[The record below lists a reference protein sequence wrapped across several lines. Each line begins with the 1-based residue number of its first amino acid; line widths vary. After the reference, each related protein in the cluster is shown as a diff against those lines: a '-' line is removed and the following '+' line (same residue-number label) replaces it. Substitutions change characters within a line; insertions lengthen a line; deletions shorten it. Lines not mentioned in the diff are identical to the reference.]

1 MTRALMVSD
10 ILMGLGGL
18 LPDSARQK
26 DRPIAGVVID
36 SRQAGAGTLFV
47 ALKGER
53 DDGHNY
59 VGDAFRNGAM
69 MALVDHVVDVPAPVV
84 DLRQPAEA
92 VELSIPCCL
101 LVDNTLEALQ
111 RLAAYWRS
119 QFDVRVVGITGS
131 VGKSTT
137 KEMVWSVLRRRFRT
151 LRSEGNYNNEIG
163 LPLTL
168 LRLDDTHERVVLE
181 MGMYALGE
189 IRQLA
194 QIARPVI
201 GVVTNVGPTHLERL
215 GSIERIAR
223 AKRELVE
230 SLPADGFAVL
240 NKDDPLVCA
249 MAECTPARVFYY
261 GLDPSADVWASD
273 IESRGLEGISF
284 RLHYRG
290 ETLHIRIPL
299 LGRHSVHTA
308 LAAAA
313 VGLIEGESWE
323 EIVTGLQDTSAHIR
337 LVATPGMNDS
347 IILDDTY
354 NASPASSLAAL
365 NLLAELDGRRIAVLG
380 DMLELGDYEE
390 VGHRK
395 VGLRARDVAAKLIAV
410 GWRARLIAEEA
421 LSAGMPAADVYSVDT
436 NQEAIELL
444 RSIVQPGDIILV
456 KGSRGMKMEEIV
468 AALGRPA
475 WPTR

>member
-1 MTRALMVSD
+1 MLMLSD
-10 ILMGLGGL
+10 VIKGLGGM
-18 LPDSARQK
+18 LPDSTRLE

-36 SRQAGAGTLFV
+36 SRLAGAGSLFA

-53 DDGHNY
+53 DDGHHY
-59 VGDAFRNGAM
+59 VGDAFRNGAAV
-69 MALVDHVVDVPAPVV
+69 ALIDHAVDVEAPVV
-84 DLRQPAEA
+84 DLRGPAEVA
-92 VELSIPCCL
+92 ELPTPCCL
-101 LVDNTLEALQ
+101 LVGNTLEALQ

-119 QFDVRVVGITGS
+119 QFNVRVVGITGS

-168 LRLDDTHERVVLE
+168 LRLDDTYERVVLE

-194 QIARPVI
+194 EIARPAI

-215 GSIERIAR
+215 GTIERIAQ

-249 MAECTPARVFYY
+249 MAEHTPAQVFYY

-273 IESRGLEGISF
+273 IESRGLEGILF

-290 ETLHIRIPL
+290 ETLHIRVPL

-323 EIVTGLQDTSAHIR
+323 EIVAGLQDTTAHIR

-347 IILDDTY
+347 TILDDTY

-395 VGLRARDVAAKLIAV
+395 VGLRARDVVAKLITV
-410 GWRARLIAEEA
+410 GRRARLIAEEA
-421 LSAGMPAADVYSVDT
+421 RKAGMPAEDVYSVDT
-436 NQEAIELL
+436 NQEAVELL
-444 RSIVQPGDIILV
+444 HTIIQPGDIILV
-456 KGSRGMKMEEIV
+456 KGSRGMRMEEIV